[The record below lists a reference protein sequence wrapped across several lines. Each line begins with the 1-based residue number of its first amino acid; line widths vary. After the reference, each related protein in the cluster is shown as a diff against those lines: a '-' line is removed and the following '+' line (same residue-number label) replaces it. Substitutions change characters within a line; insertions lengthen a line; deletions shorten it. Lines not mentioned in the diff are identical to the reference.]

1 MAYYIDDYIRLCDVC
16 AMDVA
21 TLWNMRNLVIPSLER
36 EADRYRE
43 CLAARRDEDTGAVW
57 HGVEE
62 DLRNLDQA
70 IANGRKRCQREPQQ
84 QQLFAA

>member
-21 TLWNMRNLVIPSLER
+21 TLWNMRNVVIPSLER
-36 EADRYRE
+36 EAQRYRDCIAE
-43 CLAARRDEDTGAVW
+43 RRPEDQGELW
-57 HGVEE
+57 DGIEE
-62 DLRNLDQA
+62 YLQRLEQA
-70 IANGRKRCQREPQQ
+70 IASGRKRCQREPQQ